1 MRKLNLLT
9 AFMATSSFG
18 LAAPAYAGD
27 IVLDYRI
34 PRATVGFA
42 VSHMITKCP
51 DDSGRGFAM
60 DIATGIV
67 PVYGPGEIVKVN
79 ASGSLF
85 VDRKVELEFHPNG
98 TLKSFNGGSEGQGGP
113 LIVAAIKVAS
123 VAAAASTGTGVAAA
137 SGGERV
143 TTATATQANNWVC
156 HKWVK
161 DALLAK
167 EAAQGRL
174 DSLKHSVAST
184 HLTEALATEISKTEA
199 SIAAID
205 ARLTVA
211 GEPVIWAPS
220 STNLIYAATAKS
232 GDLSV
237 WFIPAPTLNLDKELR
252 EAGYGQLTQF
262 SVTGSS
268 GLKAPPKEVSKKPLQ
283 SLVYRRLVAANVA
296 IEPSTAFDAG
306 TKLDAIETALAQQ
319 RYEATKQ
326 SLAPMIPQ
334 LGELVEVPFG
344 NSGLFGTRGVSASFS
359 EAGALNS
366 IGYTNKGGAQAL
378 ADVTS
383 AVADGAVELRSA
395 RLNAI
400 NLEIDLRT
408 QEKALRELIIAEAK
422 KDE

>member
-1 MRKLNLLT
+1 MRKSNLLT
-9 AFMATSSFG
+9 ALLATSNFG
-18 LAAPAYAGD
+18 WAAPAYAGEV
-27 IVLDYRI
+27 VLEYRI
-34 PRATVGFA
+34 PKAAVGFA

-51 DDSGRGFAM
+51 DDAGRGFAM
-60 DIATGIV
+60 DIVTGIV
-67 PVYGPGEIVKVN
+67 PVYGPGETVKVN

-85 VDRKVELEFHPNG
+85 VDRQVELEFHPNG

-123 VAAAASTGTGVAAA
+123 VAAAASTGTGIAAA
-137 SGGERV
+137 SGAAP
-143 TTATATQANNWVC
+143 TAAATATQANNWVC

-161 DALLAK
+161 DALSAK

-174 DSLKHSVAST
+174 DSLKHSVANT
-184 HLTEALATEISKTEA
+184 RLTEALAAEIGKTEA
-199 SIAAID
+199 LIAAID

-211 GEPVIWAPS
+211 GEPVKWAPS
-220 STNLIYAATAKS
+220 STSLSYAATAES

-237 WFIPAPTLNLDKELR
+237 WFIPAPTFNLDKALR

-262 SVTGSS
+262 SVTGSG
-268 GLKAPPKEVSKKPLQ
+268 GLKAPPKEVSKKPAQ
-283 SLVYRRLVAANVA
+283 SLVFRRLVAANVA
-296 IEPSTAFDAG
+296 IEPAAAFDAG

-326 SLAPMIPQ
+326 TLAVMIPQ
-334 LGELVEVPFG
+334 LGQLVEVPFG
-344 NSGLFGTRGVSASFS
+344 NSGLFGTRAVSASFS
-359 EAGALNS
+359 EAGALSS

-400 NLEIDLRT
+400 NREIDLRT
-408 QEKALRELIIAEAK
+408 QEKALRELIIAEVK